1 MANVS
6 TSDAR
11 RAAAAPAASVRRP
24 KALLPRAQ
32 RNAGAWAFLIGA
44 VLCFSFFSWYPI
56 VREVIMSFQK
66 PVYGGGFAWTGWTN
80 YIRIFHDPTFWQ
92 AWRNTAEF
100 TLLALIIGFAVP
112 FVVAIVLNELRHARG
127 YLRALVYLPVML
139 PPASALL
146 LFAYFYNPQYGLFDD
161 ILRIL
166 HLPQSQWVL
175 TPGTGF
181 ISAAMVSVVIA
192 STWMNMGAATLIYLA
207 ALQNIPGELYEAAE
221 LEGAGIL
228 RRVRHV
234 TIPQTR
240 LILILLL
247 MLQVVATMQMF
258 IESYVL
264 TNGGGGVGDNVQS
277 VVMLIYQYAFAL
289 SGASNYN
296 SASPLGTRRGSHAGA
311 RRLLRRVPVG
321 HPRARLGGTAHGFTG
336 HRRRHGPGV
345 PAPAGDRDPV
355 ADIPGFAEPPPW
367 QDHLPRRADPDD
379 RGVHARVHRADV
391 LPVRRRAQVDAGND
405 RDTAHALSASVE
417 PRELRGRVEPARCRA
432 DAVEHRLLRGRR
444 AGVPARLRRGRR
456 VLAVQAPARAR
467 ERGAVPH
474 AGHADDPGHRA
485 RGTAVPDGGQPSV
498 LPLEPDRL
506 AGRHLAAFGG
516 QRVQ

>member
-1 MANVS
+1 MANVV

-24 KALLPRAQ
+24 RALLPRAR

-44 VLCFSFFSWYPI
+44 VVCFSFFSWYPI

-66 PVYGGGFAWTGWTN
+66 PVYGGGNTWAGWAN

-92 AWRNTAEF
+92 AWRNTIEF
-100 TLLALIIGFAVP
+100 TLLALVIGFAVP

-166 HLPQSQWVL
+166 HLPTSQWIL
-175 TPGTGF
+175 TPGDGF
-181 ISAAMVSVVIA
+181 ISTAMVSVVIA
-192 STWMNMGAATLIYLA
+192 STWMNMGSATLIYLA

-228 RRVRHV
+228 RRIRHV

-258 IESYVL
+258 IESWVL
-264 TNGGGGVGDNVQS
+264 TNGGGGVNDNVQS

-296 SASPLGTRRGSHAGA
+296 SASALG
-311 RRLLRRVPVG
+311 V
-321 HPRARLGGTAHGFTG
+321 
-336 HRRRHGPGV
+336 
-345 PAPAGDRDPV
+345 
-355 ADIPGFAEPPPW
+355 
-367 QDHLPRRADPDD
+367 
-379 RGVHARVHRADV
+379 V
-391 LPVRRRAQVDAGND
+391 LM
-405 RDTAHALSASVE
+405 L
-417 PRELRGRVEPARCRA
+417 
-432 DAVEHRLLRGRR
+432 
-444 AGVPARLRRGRR
+444 
-456 VLAVQAPARAR
+456 VLAVFSGGFLWVTR
-467 ERGAVPH
+467 ERG
-474 AGHADDPGHRA
+474 
-485 RGTAVPDGGQPSV
+485 
-498 LPLEPDRL
+498 
-506 AGRHLAAFGG
+506 
-516 QRVQ
+516 